1 MLILVCTSLL
11 AFYLAWNLGANDVA
25 NSMGTSV
32 GSKAVSLRQ
41 ALVIA
46 AVLEFSGALLLGQR
60 VSQTLAI
67 SIMDPAQLTATPEVL
82 LLGMVAVLLA
92 CGLWMNLAT
101 LWGLPV
107 SSSHAIVGAIAGF
120 AWCALGP
127 GAIHWS
133 FIGLISV
140 TWVITPVISGAIAA
154 LYYHLVKS
162 WILDAILDAIAA
174 RQRLLEWLPWLSTL
188 LVATCGV
195 LVLPQLL
202 TTRFATVHLVAVWP
216 FSLVSLELAIGAIAI
231 LVLTLALWPKPLAA
245 QDALLPA
252 SISIGPDSKAGPVD
266 QPPSVEATF
275 ARLQLSSACLV
286 AFAHGSNDVGNAI
299 APLATIS
306 YILHTHTVP
315 TAGLVVPLWIL
326 GIGGLGIV
334 AGLAVWGK
342 HVILTIGEGITA
354 LQPSG
359 GFCAELAT
367 ATTVLLA
374 SHVGLPVSTSHALVG
389 AVVGV
394 GLVREWRSVQGKT
407 LVTIGQAWLVTIPVA
422 AGLSAGLFVLGR
434 GLCGL

>member
-1 MLILVCTSLL
+1 MLILICTSLL

-41 ALVIA
+41 ALIIA

-67 SIMDPAQLTATPEVL
+67 SIMDPAQLAATPQVL

-127 GAIHWS
+127 RAIHWS
-133 FIGLISV
+133 FVGLISV
-140 TWVITPVISGAIAA
+140 TWVITPLVSGAIAA
-154 LYYHLVKS
+154 LYYHHVKH
-162 WILDAILDAIAA
+162 WILDAIEA

-202 TTRFATVHLVAVWP
+202 TMRFVRLHIVAVWP
-216 FSLVSLELAIGAIAI
+216 LSPLSLELGLSAIAI
-231 LVLTLALWPKPLAA
+231 LVLTLALWPAPVAA
-245 QDALLPA
+245 QESLPA
-252 SISIGPDSKAGPVD
+252 SSDREPAASAVSAFLPT
-266 QPPSVEATF
+266 SVEATF

-299 APLATIS
+299 APLATIA
-306 YILHTHTVP
+306 YILQTHTVP
-315 TAGLVVPLWIL
+315 SAGLVVPLWIL
-326 GIGGLGIV
+326 GIGGVGIV

-374 SHVGLPVSTSHALVG
+374 SHWGLPVSTSHALVG

-422 AGLSAGLFVLGR
+422 AGLSASLFAMGR
-434 GLCGL
+434 FLFGI